1 MRAPLPTLRSRE
13 LDLDTSQPISCVAFL
28 TWSCFYWKG
37 SMYMLAIKVVYAAIA
52 RFLLVVFL
60 LYLLEKKIIIFKEKK
75 NYISSKVNKAHVY

>member
-1 MRAPLPTLRSRE
+1 MRAPLSTLRSRE

-60 LYLLEKKIIIFKEKK
+60 LYLLEKKLLFSKK
-75 NYISSKVNKAHVY
+75 RRITYPVK